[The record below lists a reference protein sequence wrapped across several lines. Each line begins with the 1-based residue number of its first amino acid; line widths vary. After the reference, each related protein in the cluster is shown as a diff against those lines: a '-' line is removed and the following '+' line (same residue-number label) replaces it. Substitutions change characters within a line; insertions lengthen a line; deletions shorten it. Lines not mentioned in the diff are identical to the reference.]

1 MKSLKNLDLQT
12 RVKKQESEL
21 VKINQELRSII
32 AERVQAEEKWLLFMK
47 SATESFSL
55 YDSELNMTEINDA
68 GLRLFPPG
76 TKKEDII
83 GKNLSELVPD
93 LYGTERYR
101 RLKGVVESGKAF
113 SEDDVVPPAPFGE
126 DLCFNIKAFKV
137 GDGLGIITTD
147 NSARKRAERELERHH
162 NHLEELVKERT
173 INLEEAN
180 TALEVLLRKREKD
193 KTHLEENMLF
203 NVKELVI
210 PYLEKL
216 STGPLEERQ
225 EVLLNIAKSN
235 LNEVI
240 SPFVRGLSSR
250 YLRLTPTEIQMANL
264 IKQGRTTKEIAEMLC
279 LAPSTI
285 DFHRDN
291 IRNKLG
297 IKKKKVNLKTYLSS
311 LQ

>member
-1 MKSLKNLDLQT
+1 MKNL
-12 RVKKQESEL
+12 KKLESEL
-21 VKINQELRSII
+21 IKINQELRSEI
-32 AERVQAEEKWLLFMK
+32 AERVQAQEKWLLFMK

-55 YDSELNMTEINDA
+55 YDAELNMVEVNDA

-76 TKKEDII
+76 TRKSDII
-83 GKNLSELVPD
+83 GKNLAELVPD
-93 LYGTERYR
+93 LYGTERFR
-101 RLKGVVESGKAF
+101 RLKEVIETGKAF
-113 SEDDVVPPAPFGE
+113 SEDDVVPPSQFGE
-126 DLCFNIKAFKV
+126 DRCFNIKAFKV
-137 GDGLGIITTD
+137 GNGLGIITTD
-147 NSARKRAERELERHH
+147 NTARKRAERELERHR
-162 NHLEELVKERT
+162 NHLEDLVRERT
-173 INLEEAN
+173 IDLEEAN

-193 KTHLEENMLF
+193 RKDLEENMLF
-203 NVKELVI
+203 NVKELVL

-216 STGPLEERQ
+216 STGALDRRQ
-225 EVLLNIAKSN
+225 EVLLKIAESN

-240 SPFVRGLSSR
+240 SPFVRGLSNR